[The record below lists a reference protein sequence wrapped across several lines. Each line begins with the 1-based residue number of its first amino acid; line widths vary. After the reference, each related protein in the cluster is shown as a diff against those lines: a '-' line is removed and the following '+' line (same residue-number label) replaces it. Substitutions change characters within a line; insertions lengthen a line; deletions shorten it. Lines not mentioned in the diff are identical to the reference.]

1 MFITLV
7 SCLIYSN
14 LLIDASHFIRKAI
27 IERALKFWS
36 KDLKDIHINQIL
48 GHCAGKS
55 KVLEEKLIEFI
66 EQRLEWGTGQM
77 YEDRNIKMIFNTFL
91 KQNDY
96 RVDT

>member
-1 MFITLV
+1 MV
-7 SCLIYSN
+7 SCLICAN

-55 KVLEEKLIEFI
+55 KVLEEKLIEFDLRNF
-66 EQRLEWGTGQM
+66 EARLFSGGEADDGDDCLTS
-77 YEDRNIKMIFNTFL
+77 DRM
-91 KQNDY
+91 
-96 RVDT
+96 